1 MSAVAVNPGLVRTEI
16 LRHSNRQADIALSY
30 IVIVC
35 FPIWFTVSKTKYEG
49 KVSKYKTKIR
59 DKGDLFIL

>member
-16 LRHSNRQADIALSY
+16 LRHSNQQADIALSY

-49 KVSKYKTKIR
+49 KVSNEKIR
-59 DKGDLFIL
+59 DKLQSEV

>member
-1 MSAVAVNPGLVRTEI
+1 MSTVAVNPGLVRTEI
-16 LRHSNRQADIALSY
+16 LRHSNQQADIALSY

-49 KVSKYKTKIR
+49 KVLNEKIR
-59 DKGDLFIL
+59 DKLQSEI